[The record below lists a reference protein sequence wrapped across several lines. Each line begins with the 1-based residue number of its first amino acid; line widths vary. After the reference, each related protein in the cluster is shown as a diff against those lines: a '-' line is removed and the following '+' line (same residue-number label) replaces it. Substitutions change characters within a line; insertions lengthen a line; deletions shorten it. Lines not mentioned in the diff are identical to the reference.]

1 MRKGFLFLM
10 VLAGALVALPGCT
23 GTLGA
28 MLPTLLID
36 GGMSVLTSLLGALWN
51 GLTAPAA

>member
-1 MRKGFLFLM
+1 MRKSFLFLM
-10 VLAGALVALPGCT
+10 ILAGALVTLPGCT

-36 GGMSVLTSLLGALWN
+36 GGMSVLTSVLGALWN
-51 GLTAPAA
+51 GLVTPAA